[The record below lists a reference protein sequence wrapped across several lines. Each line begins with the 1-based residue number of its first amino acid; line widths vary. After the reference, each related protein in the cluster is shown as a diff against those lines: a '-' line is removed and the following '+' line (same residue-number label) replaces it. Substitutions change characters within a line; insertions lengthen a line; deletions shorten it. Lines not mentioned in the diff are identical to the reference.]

1 MSARPDALAGPRR
14 VDQLLSHYA
23 QSHRHPVNET
33 IHFVAIPVILLSLL
47 GLLWSLHPAVA
58 GAFVGASL
66 AWYLTLSLP
75 FAVAMTV
82 WGIGALTLVWAM
94 GPWRIELC
102 VGLFVG
108 AWILQFVGHRIEG
121 RKPSFFED
129 LRYLWVGPLF
139 VLGHLF
145 RRLGLAW

>member
-14 VDQLLSHYA
+14 VDQLLAHYA
-23 QSHRHPVNET
+23 QSHRHPANEA
-33 IHFVAIPVILLSLL
+33 IHFVAIPLILVSLL
-47 GLLWSLHPAVA
+47 GLLWGVHPAVA

-75 FAVAMTV
+75 FALAMTV
-82 WGIGALTLVWAM
+82 WGVGALTLVWAM
-94 GPWRIELC
+94 GGWRTELS

-121 RKPSFFED
+121 RKPSFLED